1 MLLLLSD
8 IRKKL
13 MSLWFALMFP
23 SFLFFLLQML
33 AGKYQDMEG
42 QAWVWIFAQ
51 WLPGAIVL
59 FVSALVLPNRG
70 KMVLQS
76 VFRGVAGLNFVFGM
90 AVWLTQAG
98 AAAGTAGYSLSESL
112 ARSYAYLLPLQA
124 LLLGVWGLLF
134 FKKDSLLLPS
144 AENLRAHA
152 QNRLETLKKDG
163 SPMQQRALDLF
174 VAGDLPAMLDLLN
187 EVLQDSQHSDSALM
201 LKSRLIRLQKKTGM
215 GVVNDED
222 AGIEY
227 NKISLAAL
235 ELVEA
240 L

>member
-59 FVSALVLPNRG
+59 FVSALALPNRG

-76 VFRGVAGLNFVFGM
+76 VFRGVAGLNFVFGRYGR
-90 AVWLTQAG
+90 VQFVREPG
-98 AAAGTAGYSLSESL
+98 A
-112 ARSYAYLLPLQA
+112 
-124 LLLGVWGLLF
+124 F
-134 FKKDSLLLPS
+134 
-144 AENLRAHA
+144 LR
-152 QNRLETLKKDG
+152 
-163 SPMQQRALDLF
+163 LF
-174 VAGDLPAMLDLLN
+174 VAASGIIAGCMGLA
-187 EVLQDSQHSDSALM
+187 VF
-201 LKSRLIRLQKKTGM
+201 QKR
-215 GVVNDED
+215 
-222 AGIEY
+222 
-227 NKISLAAL
+227 
-235 ELVEA
+235 
-240 L
+240 